1 MHSVDQPLV
10 EIFHLIGADRDA
22 DFEHLSE
29 GNIQVTISEDT
40 CSKDAREM
48 RQGTGKFQ
56 LEAGINIKLTVAY
69 DGGNYLGWQ
78 KTTMGPSIEETLQQ
92 VLEKILQEQIILQA
106 ASRTDAGVHAK
117 GQIVNF
123 LTQKNPSLKRLKISL
138 NCLLPKDIAVMDV
151 EMADIDFHPT
161 LDCRS
166 KEYHYSV
173 CYGTA
178 QLPQHRFYSWHY
190 PHALD
195 ISAMR
200 AAALLL
206 TGEHDYA
213 AFCNFKKNHAYAHYV
228 RQVELIDII
237 ELPEEL
243 LCIRV
248 RGNNFLYK
256 MVRNLVGH

>member
-1 MHSVDQPLV
+1 MHSL
-10 EIFHLIGADRDA
+10 
-22 DFEHLSE
+22 
-29 GNIQVTISEDT
+29 
-40 CSKDAREM
+40 
-48 RQGTGKFQ
+48 
-56 LEAGINIKLTVAY
+56 NIKLTVAY

-78 KTTMGPSIEETLQQ
+78 KTSMGPSIEETLQR
-92 VLEKILQEQIILQA
+92 VLEQILQEQIVLQA

-123 LTQKNPSLKRLKISL
+123 LTHKTPSLQRLKISL
-138 NCLLPKDIAVMDV
+138 NCLLPKDIAVMHV

-161 LDCRS
+161 LDCRG
-166 KEYHYSV
+166 KEYHYWV
-173 CYGTA
+173 CNGTA

-195 ISAMR
+195 VNVMR

-206 TGEHDYA
+206 AGEHDYA

-237 ELPEEL
+237 ELPEER

-256 MVRNLVGH
+256 MVRNLVGTLVYVGCGKIDVEEIPGILGSQERPQAGVTAPAHGLCLQQVFYKSTPNELG